1 MARGAG
7 LGRLGGRDP
16 VRRIVS
22 VSGASDAR
30 VLGLEE
36 ARAWIGRR
44 LVLRRP
50 LLGFAA
56 GTRCA
61 VMCVVDFGDGLLLW
75 VRTDD
80 RRLED
85 VDQLAL
91 EDLEEHFNVL
101 PVENGRAS
109 SAPRD
114 ARVALESC
122 VAPSQSIRGTTLAQ
136 GGDRILTATGP
147 SR

>member
-1 MARGAG
+1 MFDDRQ
-7 LGRLGGRDP
+7 LSLD
-16 VRRIVS
+16 
-22 VSGASDAR
+22 
-30 VLGLEE
+30 E

-50 LLGFAA
+50 LLGFAP
-56 GTRCA
+56 GTPCA

-91 EDLEEHFNVL
+91 ADLEAHFHVL
-101 PVENGRAS
+101 PI
-109 SAPRD
+109 D
-114 ARVALESC
+114 ARLACGSRSETGDARPALRLLHALE
-122 VAPSQSIRGTTLAQ
+122 
-136 GGDRILTATGP
+136 
-147 SR
+147 